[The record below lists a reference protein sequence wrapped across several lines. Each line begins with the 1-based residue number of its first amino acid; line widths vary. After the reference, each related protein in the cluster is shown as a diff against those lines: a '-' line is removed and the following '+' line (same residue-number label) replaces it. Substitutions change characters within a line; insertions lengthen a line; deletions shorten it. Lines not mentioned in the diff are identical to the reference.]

1 MNTKVSTTQEARE
14 TETVAGDE
22 MIDYRQPEV
31 DIFEKEDSILLVA
44 NIPGAER
51 ESTDITLEK
60 NLLTITAKTD
70 GQLPEGFDSYYA
82 ENRIGGYRRQFRLTD
97 GVERDGI
104 TASVKN
110 GVLRV
115 TLKKAKELLP
125 VKIDIV

>member
-1 MNTKVSTTQEARE
+1 MNTKVSTTEEARE
-14 TETVAGDE
+14 AEVIASDE
-22 MIDYRQPEV
+22 LVDYRVPEV

-44 NIPGAER
+44 NIPGADK

-70 GQLPEGFDSYYA
+70 LHLSDGFESYYA
-82 ENRIGGYRRQFRLTD
+82 ENRVDGYRRQFRLTD

-115 TLKKAKELLP
+115 TLKKAKESLP